1 MADIKFEGV
10 DDYIDMLQRLGDN
23 YELTLRDMCNAG
35 LDVLASAIKGATGVF
50 AKYVAAIKAK
60 RGRYTWY
67 AQVKFA
73 GETHRNTPVELA
85 ARVYT
90 HGRKEGKSKSGRKIP
105 KQEARPFI
113 YSTVEQATP
122 KVIDAMQKVY
132 DEEVA
137 KIASN
142 ESQD

>member
-1 MADIKFEGV
+1 MANIKFEGV

-73 GETHRNTPVELA
+73 GKTHRHTPVELA

-90 HGRKEGKSKSGRKIP
+90 HGRKEGQSTSGRKISR
-105 KQEARPFI
+105 QAARPFLFRA
-113 YSTVEQATP
+113 VEQAAP
-122 KVIDAMQKVY
+122 QVVEAMQTVY